1 MNGIE
6 LIHGIFFHGN
16 KECFSFTSVT
26 FLFVSKK
33 LPLFLGIK
41 PLNFKFLVILEA
53 PALFD
58 ATRSSLLYLVNHRL
72 SADIIK
78 E

>member
-1 MNGIE
+1 MV
-6 LIHGIFFHGN
+6 
-16 KECFSFTSVT
+16 FSFMVTKNVSVLHLLHFYL
-26 FLFVSKK
+26 FLKNYV
-33 LPLFLGIK
+33 FLGIK